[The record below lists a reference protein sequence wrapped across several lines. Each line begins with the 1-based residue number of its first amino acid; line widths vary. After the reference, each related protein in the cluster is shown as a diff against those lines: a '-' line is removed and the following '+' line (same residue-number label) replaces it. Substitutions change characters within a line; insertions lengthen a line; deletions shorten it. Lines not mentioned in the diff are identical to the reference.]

1 MSGPQVAETMTL
13 HSPKMGGYT
22 THGNVTAWL
31 AEQKQRISKRR
42 KVRAK
47 VRANMADVG
56 DTSTMSAGVPRSLPR
71 CVPDEDYD
79 LCLENA
85 PGHRQPAGA
94 HFCREASVPRHG
106 FT

>member
-31 AEQKQRISKRR
+31 AEQKQWISKRR
-42 KVRAK
+42 KGSLG
-47 VRANMADVG
+47 ANMADVG
-56 DTSTMSAGVPRSLPR
+56 DTSTMSAGVPRSLLR

-79 LCLENA
+79 LCLESA
-85 PGHRQPAGA
+85 PGHRLPASA
-94 HFCREASVPRHG
+94 HFCQEASVPRPG
-106 FT
+106 CT